1 MAVRNAGKII
11 REARLKAGLTQEQM
25 SEDICSVLTLSRI
38 ENNSAGVSPS
48 LFQALMSRA
57 GAPRNIFPVFPN
69 RKDFDCFYTLKR
81 ARLYLESWQLQEAYD
96 ELLKVKNADFSNNK
110 FHYQEWLYLQGCLQS
125 RSGSCEHQLI
135 YEIFIS
141 ALNITKPNID
151 FSDLSNELFSDIEL
165 ELLIEISNELLYLSQ
180 SDLSYIICSQLE
192 SYINNAELSFI
203 ERDRLLSRNAI
214 ARTKYLL
221 YTHDYNKALET
232 INEYRHLM
240 VANSENAPLL
250 ELNFWTAM
258 SYYYCGNIEKAHQMF
273 NDTFYSAHAIESCYA
288 TTCLKFVSENTSI
301 VIDDYIK
308 SLPSIDCKTFKYE
321 KITDS
326 LSLSDGTYDLFSPD
340 VLTLGRLIYVLRKE
354 QNISQ
359 AVLCQGLCSKSK
371 LSKIENNQLQP
382 DIFLS
387 EALLQRLGLSERA
400 LAFCGDDKQH
410 ELHSLFFK
418 IIHNQFLSTDTQKE
432 ALENF
437 KKLLSKND
445 VVPLQ
450 FYYINYSNL
459 IDNTADQIEYIK
471 KGLYCTIPNFD
482 IHKLHSY
489 KLSYNEIVAITALAR
504 WYNNSDTPDICDT
517 YFMKLLEYR
526 QISNLDI
533 TFESLIYSI
542 ILFRYSDFLFHQANY
557 SKLCNLLSDDIL
569 PLLKIHLDDYGFFLY
584 YYCQALCKNSELSSG
599 LRYGHYAYAIQNIW
613 ELYDN
618 STKLKNILAQ
628 NSLIDVN

>member
-25 SEDICSVLTLSRI
+25 SDDICSVLTLSRI

-110 FHYQEWLYLQGCLQS
+110 FHYQEWLYLQGWLQS
-125 RSGSCEHQLI
+125 RSGSCEHQLK

-240 VANSENAPLL
+240 VVNSENTSLL

-273 NDTFYSAHAIESCYA
+273 NDTFYSARAIESCYA

-308 SLPSIDCKTFKYE
+308 SLPPINCKTFKYE

-371 LSKIENNQLQP
+371 LSKIENDQLQP

-387 EALLQRLGLSERA
+387 EALLQRLGVSERVFSFWGNSNYKILYELKSKILNSKLTSLKEQFALLKQFKELLSENNNI
-400 LAFCGDDKQH
+400 L
-410 ELHSLFFK
+410 
-418 IIHNQFLSTDTQKE
+418 
-432 ALENF
+432 
-437 KKLLSKND
+437 
-445 VVPLQ
+445 LQ
-450 FYYINYSNL
+450 FYYALSYDFLDESERRIATLQNALNLTLPDFDILNINNYRLSLIELGIIGNIAYEYREISPSKSNL
-459 IDNTADQIEYIK
+459 
-471 KGLYCTIPNFD
+471 
-482 IHKLHSY
+482 
-489 KLSYNEIVAITALAR
+489 
-504 WYNNSDTPDICDT
+504 
-517 YFMKLLEYR
+517 YFSKLLEYR
-526 QISNLDI
+526 NLSSVNIMFQSLVYPIFIYKYAHSLYHQKYYLQLSNLY
-533 TFESLIYSI
+533 TFSVARI
-542 ILFRYSDFLFHQANY
+542 
-557 SKLCNLLSDDIL
+557 
-569 PLLKIHLDDYGFFLY
+569 LKIHLDSLGFFTLFFV
-584 YYCQALCKNSELSSG
+584 QALGECNDYKKAFYYGKCAASIERMLELHSNALSI
-599 LRYGHYAYAIQNIW
+599 A
-613 ELYDN
+613 
-618 STKLKNILAQ
+618 STLKSDFDIE
-628 NSLIDVN
+628 I

>member
-81 ARLYLESWQLQEAYD
+81 ARLYLDSWQLQEAYD

-110 FHYQEWLYLQGCLQS
+110 FHYQEWLYLQGWLQS

-240 VANSENAPLL
+240 VVNSENASLL

-288 TTCLKFVSENTSI
+288 TICLKFVSENTSI
-301 VIDDYIK
+301 IIDDYIK

-371 LSKIENNQLQP
+371 LSKIENDQLQP

-387 EALLQRLGLSERA
+387 EALLQRLGVSERVFSFWGNSNYKILYELKSKILNSKLTSLKEQFALLKQFKELLSENNNI
-400 LAFCGDDKQH
+400 L
-410 ELHSLFFK
+410 
-418 IIHNQFLSTDTQKE
+418 
-432 ALENF
+432 
-437 KKLLSKND
+437 
-445 VVPLQ
+445 LQ
-450 FYYINYSNL
+450 FYYALSYDFLDESERRIATLQNALNLTLPDFDILNINNYRLSLIELGIIGNIAYEYREISPSKSNL
-459 IDNTADQIEYIK
+459 
-471 KGLYCTIPNFD
+471 
-482 IHKLHSY
+482 
-489 KLSYNEIVAITALAR
+489 
-504 WYNNSDTPDICDT
+504 
-517 YFMKLLEYR
+517 YFSKLLEYR
-526 QISNLDI
+526 NLSSVNIMFQSLVYPIFIYKYAHSLYHQKYYLQLSNLY
-533 TFESLIYSI
+533 TFSVARI
-542 ILFRYSDFLFHQANY
+542 
-557 SKLCNLLSDDIL
+557 
-569 PLLKIHLDDYGFFLY
+569 LKIHLDSLGFFTLFFV
-584 YYCQALCKNSELSSG
+584 QALGECNDYKKAFYYGKCAASIERMLELHSNALSI
-599 LRYGHYAYAIQNIW
+599 A
-613 ELYDN
+613 
-618 STKLKNILAQ
+618 STLKSDFDIE
-628 NSLIDVN
+628 I

>member
-141 ALNITKPNID
+141 ALSVTKPTID
-151 FSDLSNELFSDIEL
+151 FSDLSNKLFSDIEI
-165 ELLIEISNELLYLSQ
+165 ELLIEISNELLYLSKH
-180 SDLSYIICSQLE
+180 DLAYIICSQLE

-221 YTHDYNKALET
+221 YTRDYNKALET

-240 VANSENAPLL
+240 VVNSENASLL

-301 VIDDYIK
+301 IIDDYIK

-340 VLTLGRLIYVLRKE
+340 VLTLGRLIYILRKE

-371 LSKIENNQLQP
+371 LSKIENDQLQP

-387 EALLQRLGLSERA
+387 EALLQRLGVSERVFSFWGNSNYKILYELKSKILNSKLTSLKEQFALLKQFKELLSENNNI
-400 LAFCGDDKQH
+400 L
-410 ELHSLFFK
+410 
-418 IIHNQFLSTDTQKE
+418 
-432 ALENF
+432 
-437 KKLLSKND
+437 
-445 VVPLQ
+445 LQ
-450 FYYINYSNL
+450 FYYALSYDFLDESERRIATLQNALNLTLPDFDILNINNYRLSLIELGIIGNIAYEYREISPSKSNL
-459 IDNTADQIEYIK
+459 
-471 KGLYCTIPNFD
+471 
-482 IHKLHSY
+482 
-489 KLSYNEIVAITALAR
+489 
-504 WYNNSDTPDICDT
+504 
-517 YFMKLLEYR
+517 YFSKLLEYR
-526 QISNLDI
+526 NLSSVNIMFQSLVYPIFIYKYAHSLYHQKYYLQLSNLY
-533 TFESLIYSI
+533 TFSVARI
-542 ILFRYSDFLFHQANY
+542 
-557 SKLCNLLSDDIL
+557 
-569 PLLKIHLDDYGFFLY
+569 LKIHLDSLGFFTLFFV
-584 YYCQALCKNSELSSG
+584 QALGECNDYKKAFYYGKCAASIERMLELHSNALSI
-599 LRYGHYAYAIQNIW
+599 A
-613 ELYDN
+613 
-618 STKLKNILAQ
+618 STLKSDFDIE
-628 NSLIDVN
+628 I

>member
-110 FHYQEWLYLQGCLQS
+110 FHYQEWLYLQGWLQS

-240 VANSENAPLL
+240 VVNSENTSLL

-273 NDTFYSAHAIESCYA
+273 NDTFYSARAIESCYA

-308 SLPSIDCKTFKYE
+308 SLPPIDCKTFKYE

-371 LSKIENNQLQP
+371 LSKIENDQLQP

-387 EALLQRLGLSERA
+387 EALLQRLGVSERVFSFWGNSNYKILYELKSKILNSKLTSLKEQFALLKQFKELLSENNNI
-400 LAFCGDDKQH
+400 L
-410 ELHSLFFK
+410 
-418 IIHNQFLSTDTQKE
+418 
-432 ALENF
+432 
-437 KKLLSKND
+437 
-445 VVPLQ
+445 LQ
-450 FYYINYSNL
+450 FYYALSYDFLDESERRIATLQNALNLTLPDFDILNINNYRLSLIELGIIGNIAYEYREISPSKSNL
-459 IDNTADQIEYIK
+459 
-471 KGLYCTIPNFD
+471 
-482 IHKLHSY
+482 
-489 KLSYNEIVAITALAR
+489 
-504 WYNNSDTPDICDT
+504 
-517 YFMKLLEYR
+517 YFSKLLEYMNLSSVNIMF
-526 QISNLDI
+526 QSLVYPIFIYKYAHSLYHQKYYLQLSNLY
-533 TFESLIYSI
+533 TFSVARI
-542 ILFRYSDFLFHQANY
+542 
-557 SKLCNLLSDDIL
+557 
-569 PLLKIHLDDYGFFLY
+569 LKIHLDSLGFFTLFFV
-584 YYCQALCKNSELSSG
+584 QALGECNDYKKAFYYGKCAASIERMLELHSNALSI
-599 LRYGHYAYAIQNIW
+599 A
-613 ELYDN
+613 
-618 STKLKNILAQ
+618 STLKSDFDIE
-628 NSLIDVN
+628 I

>member
-25 SEDICSVLTLSRI
+25 SDDICSVLTLSRI

-57 GAPRNIFPVFPN
+57 GAPRNIFPVFPS

-110 FHYQEWLYLQGCLQS
+110 FHYQEWLYLQGWLQS

-240 VANSENAPLL
+240 VVNSENTSLL

-273 NDTFYSAHAIESCYA
+273 NDTFYSARAIESCYA

-308 SLPSIDCKTFKYE
+308 SLPPINCKTFKYE

-340 VLTLGRLIYVLRKE
+340 VLTLGRLIYILRKE

-371 LSKIENNQLQP
+371 LSKIENDQLQP

-387 EALLQRLGLSERA
+387 EALLQRLGVSERVFSFWGNSNYKILYELKSKILNSKLTSLKEQFALLKQFKELLSENNNI
-400 LAFCGDDKQH
+400 L
-410 ELHSLFFK
+410 
-418 IIHNQFLSTDTQKE
+418 
-432 ALENF
+432 
-437 KKLLSKND
+437 
-445 VVPLQ
+445 LQ
-450 FYYINYSNL
+450 FYYALSYDFLDESERRIATLQNALNLTLPDFDILNINNYRLSLIELGIIGNIAYEYREISPSKSNL
-459 IDNTADQIEYIK
+459 
-471 KGLYCTIPNFD
+471 
-482 IHKLHSY
+482 
-489 KLSYNEIVAITALAR
+489 
-504 WYNNSDTPDICDT
+504 
-517 YFMKLLEYR
+517 YFSKLLEYR
-526 QISNLDI
+526 NLSSVNIMFQSLVYPIFIYKYAHSLYHQKYYLQLSNLY
-533 TFESLIYSI
+533 TFSVARI
-542 ILFRYSDFLFHQANY
+542 
-557 SKLCNLLSDDIL
+557 
-569 PLLKIHLDDYGFFLY
+569 LKIHLDSLGFFTLFFV
-584 YYCQALCKNSELSSG
+584 QALGECNDYKKAFYYGKCAASIERMLELHSNALSI
-599 LRYGHYAYAIQNIW
+599 A
-613 ELYDN
+613 
-618 STKLKNILAQ
+618 STLKSDFDIE
-628 NSLIDVN
+628 I

>member
-240 VANSENAPLL
+240 VVNSENTSLL
-250 ELNFWTAM
+250 ELNFWAAM

-273 NDTFYSAHAIESCYA
+273 NDTFYSARAIEGCYA

-308 SLPSIDCKTFKYE
+308 SLPPIDCKTFKYE

-371 LSKIENNQLQP
+371 LSKIENDQLQP

-387 EALLQRLGLSERA
+387 EALLQRLGVSERVFSFWGNSNYKILYELKSKILNSKLTSLKEQFALLKQFKELLSENNNI
-400 LAFCGDDKQH
+400 L
-410 ELHSLFFK
+410 
-418 IIHNQFLSTDTQKE
+418 
-432 ALENF
+432 
-437 KKLLSKND
+437 
-445 VVPLQ
+445 LQ
-450 FYYINYSNL
+450 FYYALSYDFLDESERRIATLQNALNLTLPDFDILNINNYRLSLIELGIIGNIAYEYREISPSKSNL
-459 IDNTADQIEYIK
+459 
-471 KGLYCTIPNFD
+471 
-482 IHKLHSY
+482 
-489 KLSYNEIVAITALAR
+489 
-504 WYNNSDTPDICDT
+504 
-517 YFMKLLEYR
+517 YFSKLLEYMNLSSVNIMF
-526 QISNLDI
+526 QSLVYPIFIYKYAHSLYHQKYYLQLSNLY
-533 TFESLIYSI
+533 TFSVARI
-542 ILFRYSDFLFHQANY
+542 
-557 SKLCNLLSDDIL
+557 
-569 PLLKIHLDDYGFFLY
+569 LKIHLDSLGFFTLFFV
-584 YYCQALCKNSELSSG
+584 QALGECNDYKKAFYYGKCAASIERMLELHSNALSI
-599 LRYGHYAYAIQNIW
+599 A
-613 ELYDN
+613 
-618 STKLKNILAQ
+618 STLKSDFDIE
-628 NSLIDVN
+628 I

>member
-110 FHYQEWLYLQGCLQS
+110 FHYQEWLYLQGWLQS

-240 VANSENAPLL
+240 VVNSENTSLL

-273 NDTFYSAHAIESCYA
+273 NDTFYSARAIESCYA

-308 SLPSIDCKTFKYE
+308 SLPPIDCKTFKYE

-371 LSKIENNQLQP
+371 LSKIENDQLQP

-387 EALLQRLGLSERA
+387 EALLQRLGVSERVFSFWGNSNYKILYELKSKILNSKLTSLKEQFALLKQFKELLSENNNI
-400 LAFCGDDKQH
+400 L
-410 ELHSLFFK
+410 
-418 IIHNQFLSTDTQKE
+418 
-432 ALENF
+432 
-437 KKLLSKND
+437 
-445 VVPLQ
+445 LQ
-450 FYYINYSNL
+450 FYYALSYDFLDESERRIATLQNALNLTLPDFDILNINNYRLSLIELGIIGNIAYEYREISPSKSNL
-459 IDNTADQIEYIK
+459 
-471 KGLYCTIPNFD
+471 
-482 IHKLHSY
+482 
-489 KLSYNEIVAITALAR
+489 
-504 WYNNSDTPDICDT
+504 
-517 YFMKLLEYR
+517 YFSKLLEYR
-526 QISNLDI
+526 NLSSVNIMFQSLVYPIFIYKYAHSLYHQKYYLQLSNLY
-533 TFESLIYSI
+533 TFSVARI
-542 ILFRYSDFLFHQANY
+542 
-557 SKLCNLLSDDIL
+557 
-569 PLLKIHLDDYGFFLY
+569 LKIHLDSLGFFTLFFV
-584 YYCQALCKNSELSSG
+584 QALGECNDYKKAFYYGKCAASIERMLELHSNALSI
-599 LRYGHYAYAIQNIW
+599 A
-613 ELYDN
+613 
-618 STKLKNILAQ
+618 STLKSDFDIE
-628 NSLIDVN
+628 I

>member
-81 ARLYLESWQLQEAYD
+81 ARLYLDSWQLQEAYD

-110 FHYQEWLYLQGCLQS
+110 FHYQEWLYLQGWLQS
-125 RSGSCEHQLI
+125 RSGSCEHQHI

-240 VANSENAPLL
+240 VVNSENTSLL

-273 NDTFYSAHAIESCYA
+273 NDTFYSARAIESCYA

-308 SLPSIDCKTFKYE
+308 SLPPINCKTFKYE

-371 LSKIENNQLQP
+371 LSKIENDQLQP

-387 EALLQRLGLSERA
+387 EALLQRLGVSERVFSFWGNSNYKILYELKSKILNSKLTSLKEQFALLKQFKELLSENNNI
-400 LAFCGDDKQH
+400 L
-410 ELHSLFFK
+410 
-418 IIHNQFLSTDTQKE
+418 
-432 ALENF
+432 
-437 KKLLSKND
+437 
-445 VVPLQ
+445 LQ
-450 FYYINYSNL
+450 FYYALSYDFLDESERRIATLQNALNLTLPDFDILNINNYRLSLIELGIIGNIAYEYREISPSKSNL
-459 IDNTADQIEYIK
+459 
-471 KGLYCTIPNFD
+471 
-482 IHKLHSY
+482 
-489 KLSYNEIVAITALAR
+489 
-504 WYNNSDTPDICDT
+504 
-517 YFMKLLEYR
+517 YFSKLLEYMNLSSVNIMF
-526 QISNLDI
+526 QSLVYPIFIYKYAHSLYHQKYYLQLSNLY
-533 TFESLIYSI
+533 TFSVARI
-542 ILFRYSDFLFHQANY
+542 
-557 SKLCNLLSDDIL
+557 
-569 PLLKIHLDDYGFFLY
+569 LKIHLDSLGFFTLFFV
-584 YYCQALCKNSELSSG
+584 QALGECNDYKKAFYYGKCAASIERMLELHSNALSI
-599 LRYGHYAYAIQNIW
+599 A
-613 ELYDN
+613 
-618 STKLKNILAQ
+618 STLKSDFDIE
-628 NSLIDVN
+628 I

>member
-165 ELLIEISNELLYLSQ
+165 ELLIEISNELLYLSHC
-180 SDLSYIICSQLE
+180 DLSYIICSQLE

-240 VANSENAPLL
+240 VVNSENTSLL

-273 NDTFYSAHAIESCYA
+273 NDTFYSARAIESCYA

-308 SLPSIDCKTFKYE
+308 SLPPIDCKTFKYE
-321 KITDS
+321 KITAS

-340 VLTLGRLIYVLRKE
+340 VLTLGRLIYILRKE

-371 LSKIENNQLQP
+371 LSKIENDQLQP

-387 EALLQRLGLSERA
+387 EALLQRLGVSERVFSFWGNSNYKILYELKSKILNSKLTSLKEQFALLKQFKELLSENNNI
-400 LAFCGDDKQH
+400 L
-410 ELHSLFFK
+410 
-418 IIHNQFLSTDTQKE
+418 
-432 ALENF
+432 
-437 KKLLSKND
+437 
-445 VVPLQ
+445 LQ
-450 FYYINYSNL
+450 FYYALSYDFLDESERRIATLQNALNLTLPDFDILNINNYRLSLIELGIIGNIAYEYREISPSKSNL
-459 IDNTADQIEYIK
+459 
-471 KGLYCTIPNFD
+471 
-482 IHKLHSY
+482 
-489 KLSYNEIVAITALAR
+489 
-504 WYNNSDTPDICDT
+504 
-517 YFMKLLEYR
+517 YFSKLLEYMNLSSVNIMF
-526 QISNLDI
+526 QSLVYPIFIYKYAHSLYHQKYYLQLSNLY
-533 TFESLIYSI
+533 TFSVARI
-542 ILFRYSDFLFHQANY
+542 
-557 SKLCNLLSDDIL
+557 
-569 PLLKIHLDDYGFFLY
+569 LKIHLDSLGFFTLFFV
-584 YYCQALCKNSELSSG
+584 QALGECNDYKKAFYYGKCAASIERMLELHSNALSI
-599 LRYGHYAYAIQNIW
+599 A
-613 ELYDN
+613 
-618 STKLKNILAQ
+618 STLKSDFDIE
-628 NSLIDVN
+628 I

>member
-25 SEDICSVLTLSRI
+25 SDDICSVLTLSRI

-81 ARLYLESWQLQEAYD
+81 ARLYLDSWQLQEAYD

-110 FHYQEWLYLQGCLQS
+110 FHYQEWLYLQGWLQS

-240 VANSENAPLL
+240 VVNSENTSLL

-273 NDTFYSAHAIESCYA
+273 NDTFYSARAIESCYA
-288 TTCLKFVSENTSI
+288 TICLKFVSENTSI

-308 SLPSIDCKTFKYE
+308 SLPPINCKTFKYE

-371 LSKIENNQLQP
+371 LSKIENDQLQP

-387 EALLQRLGLSERA
+387 EALLQRLGVSERVFSFWGNSNYKILYELKSKILNSKLTSLKEQFALLKQFKELLSENNNI
-400 LAFCGDDKQH
+400 L
-410 ELHSLFFK
+410 
-418 IIHNQFLSTDTQKE
+418 
-432 ALENF
+432 
-437 KKLLSKND
+437 
-445 VVPLQ
+445 LQ
-450 FYYINYSNL
+450 FYYALSYDFLDESERRIATLQNALNLTLPDFDILNINNYRLSLIELGIIGNIAYEYREISPSKSNL
-459 IDNTADQIEYIK
+459 
-471 KGLYCTIPNFD
+471 
-482 IHKLHSY
+482 
-489 KLSYNEIVAITALAR
+489 
-504 WYNNSDTPDICDT
+504 
-517 YFMKLLEYR
+517 YFSKLLEYR
-526 QISNLDI
+526 NLSSVNIMFQSLVYPIFIYKYAHSLYHQKYYLQLSNLY
-533 TFESLIYSI
+533 TFSVARI
-542 ILFRYSDFLFHQANY
+542 
-557 SKLCNLLSDDIL
+557 
-569 PLLKIHLDDYGFFLY
+569 LKIHLDSLGFFTLFFV
-584 YYCQALCKNSELSSG
+584 QALGECNDYKKAFYYGKCAASIERMLELHSNALSI
-599 LRYGHYAYAIQNIW
+599 A
-613 ELYDN
+613 
-618 STKLKNILAQ
+618 STLKSDFDIE
-628 NSLIDVN
+628 I

>member
-25 SEDICSVLTLSRI
+25 SDDICSVLTLSRI

-110 FHYQEWLYLQGCLQS
+110 FHYQEWLYLQGWLQS

-203 ERDRLLSRNAI
+203 ERDSLLSRNAI

-240 VANSENAPLL
+240 VVNSENTSLL

-273 NDTFYSAHAIESCYA
+273 NDTFYSARAIESCYA

-308 SLPSIDCKTFKYE
+308 SLPPINCKTFKYE

-371 LSKIENNQLQP
+371 LSKIENDQLQP

-387 EALLQRLGLSERA
+387 EALLQRLGVSERVFSFWGNSNYKILYELKSKILNSKLTSLKEQFALLKQFKELLSENNNI
-400 LAFCGDDKQH
+400 L
-410 ELHSLFFK
+410 
-418 IIHNQFLSTDTQKE
+418 
-432 ALENF
+432 
-437 KKLLSKND
+437 
-445 VVPLQ
+445 LQ
-450 FYYINYSNL
+450 FYYALSYDFLDESERRIATLQNALNLTLPDFDILNINNYRLSLIELGIIGNIAYEYREISPSKSNL
-459 IDNTADQIEYIK
+459 
-471 KGLYCTIPNFD
+471 
-482 IHKLHSY
+482 
-489 KLSYNEIVAITALAR
+489 
-504 WYNNSDTPDICDT
+504 
-517 YFMKLLEYR
+517 YFSKLLEYR
-526 QISNLDI
+526 NLSSVNIMFQSLVYPIFIYKYAHSLYHQKYYLQLSNLY
-533 TFESLIYSI
+533 TFSVARI
-542 ILFRYSDFLFHQANY
+542 
-557 SKLCNLLSDDIL
+557 
-569 PLLKIHLDDYGFFLY
+569 LKIHLDSLGFFTLFFV
-584 YYCQALCKNSELSSG
+584 QALGECNDYKKAFYYGKCAASIERMLELHSNALSI
-599 LRYGHYAYAIQNIW
+599 A
-613 ELYDN
+613 
-618 STKLKNILAQ
+618 STLKSDFDIE
-628 NSLIDVN
+628 I

>member
-141 ALNITKPNID
+141 ALIITKPNID

-240 VANSENAPLL
+240 VVNSENASLL

-273 NDTFYSAHAIESCYA
+273 NDTFYSARAIESCYA

-359 AVLCQGLCSKSK
+359 AVLCKGLCSKSK
-371 LSKIENNQLQP
+371 LSKIENDQLQP

-387 EALLQRLGLSERA
+387 EALLQRLGVSERVFSFWGNSNYKILYELKSKILNSKLTSLKEQFALLKQFKELLSENNNI
-400 LAFCGDDKQH
+400 L
-410 ELHSLFFK
+410 
-418 IIHNQFLSTDTQKE
+418 
-432 ALENF
+432 
-437 KKLLSKND
+437 
-445 VVPLQ
+445 LQ
-450 FYYINYSNL
+450 FYYALSYDFLDESERRIATLQNALNLTLPDFDILNINNYRLSLIELGIIGNIAYEYREISPSKSNL
-459 IDNTADQIEYIK
+459 
-471 KGLYCTIPNFD
+471 
-482 IHKLHSY
+482 
-489 KLSYNEIVAITALAR
+489 
-504 WYNNSDTPDICDT
+504 
-517 YFMKLLEYR
+517 YFSKLLEYR
-526 QISNLDI
+526 NLSSVNIMFQSLVYPIFIYKYAHSLYHQKYYLQLSNLY
-533 TFESLIYSI
+533 TFSVARI
-542 ILFRYSDFLFHQANY
+542 
-557 SKLCNLLSDDIL
+557 
-569 PLLKIHLDDYGFFLY
+569 LKIHLDSLGFFTLFFV
-584 YYCQALCKNSELSSG
+584 QALGECNDYKKAFYYGKCAASIERMLELHSNALSI
-599 LRYGHYAYAIQNIW
+599 A
-613 ELYDN
+613 
-618 STKLKNILAQ
+618 STLKSDFDIE
-628 NSLIDVN
+628 I

>member
-141 ALNITKPNID
+141 ALSVTKPTID
-151 FSDLSNELFSDIEL
+151 FSDLSNKLFSDIEI
-165 ELLIEISNELLYLSQ
+165 ELLIEISNELLYLSKH
-180 SDLSYIICSQLE
+180 DLAYIICSQLE

-221 YTHDYNKALET
+221 YTRDYNKALET

-240 VANSENAPLL
+240 VVNSENASML

-371 LSKIENNQLQP
+371 LSKIENDQLQP

-387 EALLQRLGLSERA
+387 EALLQRLGVSERVFSFWGNSNYKILYELKSKILNSKLTSLKEQFALLKQFKELLSENNNI
-400 LAFCGDDKQH
+400 L
-410 ELHSLFFK
+410 
-418 IIHNQFLSTDTQKE
+418 
-432 ALENF
+432 
-437 KKLLSKND
+437 
-445 VVPLQ
+445 LQ
-450 FYYINYSNL
+450 FYYALSYDFLDESERRIATLQNALNLTLPDFDILNINNYRLSLIELGIIGNIAYEYREISPSKSNL
-459 IDNTADQIEYIK
+459 
-471 KGLYCTIPNFD
+471 
-482 IHKLHSY
+482 
-489 KLSYNEIVAITALAR
+489 
-504 WYNNSDTPDICDT
+504 
-517 YFMKLLEYR
+517 YFSKLLEYMNLSSVNIMF
-526 QISNLDI
+526 QSLVYPIFIYKYAHSLYHQKYYLQLSNLY
-533 TFESLIYSI
+533 TFSVARI
-542 ILFRYSDFLFHQANY
+542 
-557 SKLCNLLSDDIL
+557 
-569 PLLKIHLDDYGFFLY
+569 LKIHLDSLGFFTLFFV
-584 YYCQALCKNSELSSG
+584 QALGECNDYKKAFYYGKCAASIERMLELHSNALSI
-599 LRYGHYAYAIQNIW
+599 A
-613 ELYDN
+613 
-618 STKLKNILAQ
+618 STLKSDFDIE
-628 NSLIDVN
+628 I

>member
-81 ARLYLESWQLQEAYD
+81 ARLYLDSWQLQEAYD

-110 FHYQEWLYLQGCLQS
+110 FHYQEWLYLQGWLQS

-240 VANSENAPLL
+240 VVNSENTSLL

-273 NDTFYSAHAIESCYA
+273 NDTFYSARAIESCYA

-308 SLPSIDCKTFKYE
+308 SLPPINCKTFKYE

-371 LSKIENNQLQP
+371 LSKIENDRLQP

-387 EALLQRLGLSERA
+387 EALLQRLGVSERVFSFWGNSNYKILYELKSKILNSKLTSLKEQFALLKQFKELLSENNNI
-400 LAFCGDDKQH
+400 L
-410 ELHSLFFK
+410 
-418 IIHNQFLSTDTQKE
+418 
-432 ALENF
+432 
-437 KKLLSKND
+437 
-445 VVPLQ
+445 LQ
-450 FYYINYSNL
+450 FYYALSYDFLDESERRIATLQNALNLTLPDFDILNINNYRLSLIELGIIGNIAYEYREISPSKSNL
-459 IDNTADQIEYIK
+459 
-471 KGLYCTIPNFD
+471 
-482 IHKLHSY
+482 
-489 KLSYNEIVAITALAR
+489 
-504 WYNNSDTPDICDT
+504 
-517 YFMKLLEYR
+517 YFSKLLEYR
-526 QISNLDI
+526 NLSSVNIMFQSLVYPIFIYKYAHSLYHQKYYLQLSNLY
-533 TFESLIYSI
+533 TFSVARI
-542 ILFRYSDFLFHQANY
+542 
-557 SKLCNLLSDDIL
+557 
-569 PLLKIHLDDYGFFLY
+569 LKIHLDSLGFFTLFFV
-584 YYCQALCKNSELSSG
+584 QALGECNDYKKAFYYGKCAASIERMLELHSNALSI
-599 LRYGHYAYAIQNIW
+599 A
-613 ELYDN
+613 
-618 STKLKNILAQ
+618 STLKSDFDIE
-628 NSLIDVN
+628 I

>member
-25 SEDICSVLTLSRI
+25 SDDICSVLTLSRI

-110 FHYQEWLYLQGCLQS
+110 FHYQEWLYLQGWLQS

-240 VANSENAPLL
+240 VVNSENTSLL

-273 NDTFYSAHAIESCYA
+273 NDTFYSARAIESCYA

-308 SLPSIDCKTFKYE
+308 SLPPINCKTFKYE

-326 LSLSDGTYDLFSPD
+326 LSLSDGTYDLLSPD

-371 LSKIENNQLQP
+371 LSKIENDQLQP

-387 EALLQRLGLSERA
+387 EALLQRLGVSERVFSFWGNSNYKILYELKSKILNSKLTSLKEQFALLKQFKELLSENNNI
-400 LAFCGDDKQH
+400 L
-410 ELHSLFFK
+410 
-418 IIHNQFLSTDTQKE
+418 
-432 ALENF
+432 
-437 KKLLSKND
+437 
-445 VVPLQ
+445 LQ
-450 FYYINYSNL
+450 FYYALSYDFLDESERRIATLQNALNLTLPDFDILNINNYRLSLIELGIIGNIAYEYREISPSKSNL
-459 IDNTADQIEYIK
+459 
-471 KGLYCTIPNFD
+471 
-482 IHKLHSY
+482 
-489 KLSYNEIVAITALAR
+489 
-504 WYNNSDTPDICDT
+504 
-517 YFMKLLEYR
+517 YFSKLLEYR
-526 QISNLDI
+526 NLSSVNIMFQSLVYPIFIYKYAHSLYHQKYYLQLSNLY
-533 TFESLIYSI
+533 TFSVARI
-542 ILFRYSDFLFHQANY
+542 
-557 SKLCNLLSDDIL
+557 
-569 PLLKIHLDDYGFFLY
+569 LKIHLDSLGFFTLFFV
-584 YYCQALCKNSELSSG
+584 QALGECNDYKKAFYYGKCAASIERMLELHSNALSI
-599 LRYGHYAYAIQNIW
+599 A
-613 ELYDN
+613 
-618 STKLKNILAQ
+618 STLKSDFDIE
-628 NSLIDVN
+628 I

>member
-240 VANSENAPLL
+240 VVNSENTSLL

-273 NDTFYSAHAIESCYA
+273 NDTFYSARAIESCYA

-308 SLPSIDCKTFKYE
+308 SLPPIDCKTFKYE

-340 VLTLGRLIYVLRKE
+340 VLTLGRLIYILRKE

-371 LSKIENNQLQP
+371 LSKIENDQLQP

-387 EALLQRLGLSERA
+387 EALLQRLGVSERVFSFWGNSNYKILYELKSKILNSKLTSLKEQFALLKQFKELLSENNNI
-400 LAFCGDDKQH
+400 L
-410 ELHSLFFK
+410 
-418 IIHNQFLSTDTQKE
+418 
-432 ALENF
+432 
-437 KKLLSKND
+437 
-445 VVPLQ
+445 LQ
-450 FYYINYSNL
+450 FYYALSYDFLDESERRIATLQNALNLTLPDFDILNINNYRLSLIELGIIGNIAYEYREISPSKSNL
-459 IDNTADQIEYIK
+459 
-471 KGLYCTIPNFD
+471 
-482 IHKLHSY
+482 
-489 KLSYNEIVAITALAR
+489 
-504 WYNNSDTPDICDT
+504 
-517 YFMKLLEYR
+517 YFSKLLEYM
-526 QISNLDI
+526 NLSSVNI
-533 TFESLIYSI
+533 MFQSLVYPIFIYKYAHSLYHQKYYLQLFNLYTFSVARI
-542 ILFRYSDFLFHQANY
+542 
-557 SKLCNLLSDDIL
+557 
-569 PLLKIHLDDYGFFLY
+569 LKIHLDSLGFFTLFFV
-584 YYCQALCKNSELSSG
+584 QALGECNDYKKAFYYGKCAASIERMLELHSNALSI
-599 LRYGHYAYAIQNIW
+599 A
-613 ELYDN
+613 
-618 STKLKNILAQ
+618 STLKSDFDIE
-628 NSLIDVN
+628 I

>member
-240 VANSENAPLL
+240 VVNSENTSLL

-273 NDTFYSAHAIESCYA
+273 NDTFYSARAIESCYA
-288 TTCLKFVSENTSI
+288 TICLKFVSENTSI

-308 SLPSIDCKTFKYE
+308 SLPPINCKTFKYE

-371 LSKIENNQLQP
+371 LSKIENDQLQP

-387 EALLQRLGLSERA
+387 EALLQRLGVSERVFSFWGNSNYKILYELKSKILNSKLTSLKEQFALLKQFKELLSENNNI
-400 LAFCGDDKQH
+400 L
-410 ELHSLFFK
+410 
-418 IIHNQFLSTDTQKE
+418 
-432 ALENF
+432 
-437 KKLLSKND
+437 
-445 VVPLQ
+445 LQ
-450 FYYINYSNL
+450 FYYALSYDFLDESERRIATLQNALNLTLPDFDILNINNYRLSLIELGIIGNIAYEYREISPSKSNL
-459 IDNTADQIEYIK
+459 
-471 KGLYCTIPNFD
+471 
-482 IHKLHSY
+482 
-489 KLSYNEIVAITALAR
+489 
-504 WYNNSDTPDICDT
+504 
-517 YFMKLLEYR
+517 YFSKLLEYR
-526 QISNLDI
+526 NLSSVNIMFQSLVYPIFIYKYAHSLYHQKYYLQLSNLY
-533 TFESLIYSI
+533 TFSVARI
-542 ILFRYSDFLFHQANY
+542 
-557 SKLCNLLSDDIL
+557 
-569 PLLKIHLDDYGFFLY
+569 LKIHLDSLGFFTLFFV
-584 YYCQALCKNSELSSG
+584 QALGECNDYKKAFYYGKCAASIERMLELHSNALSI
-599 LRYGHYAYAIQNIW
+599 A
-613 ELYDN
+613 
-618 STKLKNILAQ
+618 STLKSDFDIE
-628 NSLIDVN
+628 I

>member
-81 ARLYLESWQLQEAYD
+81 ARLYLDSWQLQEAYD

-110 FHYQEWLYLQGCLQS
+110 FHYQEWLYLQGWLQS

-240 VANSENAPLL
+240 VVNSENASLL

-273 NDTFYSAHAIESCYA
+273 NDTFYSARAIESCYA

-308 SLPSIDCKTFKYE
+308 SLPPINCKTFKYE

-340 VLTLGRLIYVLRKE
+340 VLTLGRLIYILRKE

-371 LSKIENNQLQP
+371 LSKIENDQLQP

-387 EALLQRLGLSERA
+387 EALLQRLGVSERVFSFWGNSNYKILYELKSKILNSKLTSLKEQFALLKQFKELLSENNNI
-400 LAFCGDDKQH
+400 L
-410 ELHSLFFK
+410 
-418 IIHNQFLSTDTQKE
+418 
-432 ALENF
+432 
-437 KKLLSKND
+437 
-445 VVPLQ
+445 LQ
-450 FYYINYSNL
+450 FYYALSYDFLDESERRIATLQNALNLTLPDFDILNINNYRLSLIELGIIGNIAYEYREISPSKSNL
-459 IDNTADQIEYIK
+459 
-471 KGLYCTIPNFD
+471 
-482 IHKLHSY
+482 
-489 KLSYNEIVAITALAR
+489 
-504 WYNNSDTPDICDT
+504 
-517 YFMKLLEYR
+517 YFSKLLEYR
-526 QISNLDI
+526 NLSSVNIMFQSLVYPIFIYKYAHSLYHQKYYLQLSNLY
-533 TFESLIYSI
+533 TFSVARI
-542 ILFRYSDFLFHQANY
+542 
-557 SKLCNLLSDDIL
+557 
-569 PLLKIHLDDYGFFLY
+569 LKIHLDSLGFFTLFFV
-584 YYCQALCKNSELSSG
+584 QALGECNDYKKAFYYGKCAASIERMLELHSNALSI
-599 LRYGHYAYAIQNIW
+599 A
-613 ELYDN
+613 
-618 STKLKNILAQ
+618 STLKSDFDIE
-628 NSLIDVN
+628 I

>member
-110 FHYQEWLYLQGCLQS
+110 FHYQEWLYLQGWLQS
-125 RSGSCEHQLI
+125 RSGNCEHQLI

-240 VANSENAPLL
+240 VVNSENTSLL

-273 NDTFYSAHAIESCYA
+273 NDTFYSARAIESCYA

-308 SLPSIDCKTFKYE
+308 SLPPINCKTFKYE

-340 VLTLGRLIYVLRKE
+340 VLTLGRLIYILRKE

-371 LSKIENNQLQP
+371 LSKIENDQLQP

-387 EALLQRLGLSERA
+387 EALLQRLGVSERVFSFWGNSNYKILYELKSKILNSKLTSLKEQFALLKQFKELLSENNNI
-400 LAFCGDDKQH
+400 L
-410 ELHSLFFK
+410 
-418 IIHNQFLSTDTQKE
+418 
-432 ALENF
+432 
-437 KKLLSKND
+437 
-445 VVPLQ
+445 LQ
-450 FYYINYSNL
+450 FYYALSYDFLDESERRIATLQNALNLTLPDFDILNINNYRLSLIELGIIGNIAYEYREISPSKSNL
-459 IDNTADQIEYIK
+459 
-471 KGLYCTIPNFD
+471 
-482 IHKLHSY
+482 
-489 KLSYNEIVAITALAR
+489 
-504 WYNNSDTPDICDT
+504 
-517 YFMKLLEYR
+517 YFSKLLEYMNLSSVNIMF
-526 QISNLDI
+526 QSLVYPIFIYKYAHSLYHQKYYLQLSNLY
-533 TFESLIYSI
+533 TFSVARI
-542 ILFRYSDFLFHQANY
+542 
-557 SKLCNLLSDDIL
+557 
-569 PLLKIHLDDYGFFLY
+569 LKIHLDSLGFFTLFFV
-584 YYCQALCKNSELSSG
+584 QALGECNDYKKAFYYGKCAASIERMLELHSNALSI
-599 LRYGHYAYAIQNIW
+599 A
-613 ELYDN
+613 
-618 STKLKNILAQ
+618 STLKSDFDIE
-628 NSLIDVN
+628 I

>member
-141 ALNITKPNID
+141 ALSVTKPTID
-151 FSDLSNELFSDIEL
+151 FSDLSNKLFSDIEI
-165 ELLIEISNELLYLSQ
+165 ELLIEISNELLYLSKH
-180 SDLSYIICSQLE
+180 DLTYIICSQLE

-221 YTHDYNKALET
+221 YTRDYNKALET

-240 VANSENAPLL
+240 VVNSENASLL

-371 LSKIENNQLQP
+371 LSKIENDQLQP

-387 EALLQRLGLSERA
+387 EALLQRLGVSERVFSFWGNSNYKILYELKSKILNSKLTSLKEQFALLKQFKELLSENNNI
-400 LAFCGDDKQH
+400 L
-410 ELHSLFFK
+410 
-418 IIHNQFLSTDTQKE
+418 
-432 ALENF
+432 
-437 KKLLSKND
+437 
-445 VVPLQ
+445 LQ
-450 FYYINYSNL
+450 FYYALSYDFLDESERRIATLQNALNLTLPDFDILNINNYRLSLIELGIIGNIAYEYREISPSKSNL
-459 IDNTADQIEYIK
+459 
-471 KGLYCTIPNFD
+471 
-482 IHKLHSY
+482 
-489 KLSYNEIVAITALAR
+489 
-504 WYNNSDTPDICDT
+504 
-517 YFMKLLEYR
+517 YFSKLLEYMNLSSVNIMF
-526 QISNLDI
+526 QSLVYPIFIYKYAHSLYHQKYYLQLSNLY
-533 TFESLIYSI
+533 TFSVARI
-542 ILFRYSDFLFHQANY
+542 
-557 SKLCNLLSDDIL
+557 
-569 PLLKIHLDDYGFFLY
+569 LKIHLDSLGFFTLFFV
-584 YYCQALCKNSELSSG
+584 QALGECNDYKKAFYYGKCAASIERMLELHSNALSI
-599 LRYGHYAYAIQNIW
+599 A
-613 ELYDN
+613 
-618 STKLKNILAQ
+618 STLKSDFDIE
-628 NSLIDVN
+628 I

>member
-110 FHYQEWLYLQGCLQS
+110 FHYQEWLYLQGWLQS
-125 RSGSCEHQLI
+125 RSGNCEHQLI

-141 ALNITKPNID
+141 ALIITKPNID

-203 ERDRLLSRNAI
+203 ERDSLLSRNAI

-240 VANSENAPLL
+240 VVNSENTSLL

-273 NDTFYSAHAIESCYA
+273 NDTFYSARAIESCYA

-308 SLPSIDCKTFKYE
+308 SLPPINCKTFKYE

-371 LSKIENNQLQP
+371 LSKIENDQLQP

-387 EALLQRLGLSERA
+387 EALLQRLGVSERVFSFWGNSNYKILYELKSKILNSKLTSLKEQFALLKQFKELLSENNNI
-400 LAFCGDDKQH
+400 L
-410 ELHSLFFK
+410 
-418 IIHNQFLSTDTQKE
+418 
-432 ALENF
+432 
-437 KKLLSKND
+437 
-445 VVPLQ
+445 LQ
-450 FYYINYSNL
+450 FYYALSYDFLDESERRIATLQNALNLTLPDFDILNINNYRLSLIELGIIGNIAYEYREISPSKSNL
-459 IDNTADQIEYIK
+459 
-471 KGLYCTIPNFD
+471 
-482 IHKLHSY
+482 
-489 KLSYNEIVAITALAR
+489 
-504 WYNNSDTPDICDT
+504 
-517 YFMKLLEYR
+517 YFSKLLEYR
-526 QISNLDI
+526 NLSSVNIMFQSLVYPIFIYKYAHSLYHQKYYLQLSNLY
-533 TFESLIYSI
+533 TFSVARI
-542 ILFRYSDFLFHQANY
+542 
-557 SKLCNLLSDDIL
+557 
-569 PLLKIHLDDYGFFLY
+569 LKIHLDSLGFFTLFFV
-584 YYCQALCKNSELSSG
+584 QALGECNDYKKAFYYGKCAASIERMLELHSNALSI
-599 LRYGHYAYAIQNIW
+599 A
-613 ELYDN
+613 
-618 STKLKNILAQ
+618 STLKSDFDIE
-628 NSLIDVN
+628 I

>member
-240 VANSENAPLL
+240 VVNSENASLL

-371 LSKIENNQLQP
+371 LSKIENDQLQP

-387 EALLQRLGLSERA
+387 EALLQRLGVSERVFSFWGNSNYKILYELKSKILNSKLTSLKEQFALLKQFKELLSENNNI
-400 LAFCGDDKQH
+400 L
-410 ELHSLFFK
+410 
-418 IIHNQFLSTDTQKE
+418 
-432 ALENF
+432 
-437 KKLLSKND
+437 
-445 VVPLQ
+445 LQ
-450 FYYINYSNL
+450 FYYALSYDFLDESERRIATLQNALNLTLPDFDILNINNYRLSLIELGIIGNIAYEYREISPSKSNL
-459 IDNTADQIEYIK
+459 
-471 KGLYCTIPNFD
+471 
-482 IHKLHSY
+482 
-489 KLSYNEIVAITALAR
+489 
-504 WYNNSDTPDICDT
+504 
-517 YFMKLLEYR
+517 YFSKLLEYMNLSSVNIMF
-526 QISNLDI
+526 QSLVYPIFIYKYAHSLYHQKYYLQLSNLY
-533 TFESLIYSI
+533 TFSVARI
-542 ILFRYSDFLFHQANY
+542 
-557 SKLCNLLSDDIL
+557 
-569 PLLKIHLDDYGFFLY
+569 LKIHLDSLGFFTLFFV
-584 YYCQALCKNSELSSG
+584 QALGECNDYKKAFYYGKCAASIERILELHSNALSI
-599 LRYGHYAYAIQNIW
+599 A
-613 ELYDN
+613 
-618 STKLKNILAQ
+618 STLKSDFDIE
-628 NSLIDVN
+628 I

>member
-141 ALNITKPNID
+141 ALIITKPNID

-240 VANSENAPLL
+240 VVNSENASLL

-288 TTCLKFVSENTSI
+288 TICLKFVSENTSI
-301 VIDDYIK
+301 IIDYYIK

-359 AVLCQGLCSKSK
+359 AVLCKGLCSKSK
-371 LSKIENNQLQP
+371 LSKIENDQLQP

-387 EALLQRLGLSERA
+387 EALLQRLGVSERVFSFWGNSNYKILYELKSKILNSKLTSLKEQFALLKQFKELLSENNNI
-400 LAFCGDDKQH
+400 L
-410 ELHSLFFK
+410 
-418 IIHNQFLSTDTQKE
+418 
-432 ALENF
+432 
-437 KKLLSKND
+437 
-445 VVPLQ
+445 LQ
-450 FYYINYSNL
+450 FYYALSYDFLDESERRIATLQNALNLTLPDFDILNINNYRLSLIELGIIGNIAYEYREISPSKSNL
-459 IDNTADQIEYIK
+459 
-471 KGLYCTIPNFD
+471 
-482 IHKLHSY
+482 
-489 KLSYNEIVAITALAR
+489 
-504 WYNNSDTPDICDT
+504 
-517 YFMKLLEYR
+517 YFSKLLEYR
-526 QISNLDI
+526 NLSSVNIMFQSLVYPIFIYKYAHSLYHQKYYLQLSNLY
-533 TFESLIYSI
+533 TFSVARI
-542 ILFRYSDFLFHQANY
+542 
-557 SKLCNLLSDDIL
+557 
-569 PLLKIHLDDYGFFLY
+569 LKIHLDSLGFFTLFFV
-584 YYCQALCKNSELSSG
+584 QALGECNDYKKAFYYGKCAASIERMLELHSNALSI
-599 LRYGHYAYAIQNIW
+599 A
-613 ELYDN
+613 
-618 STKLKNILAQ
+618 STLKSDFDIE
-628 NSLIDVN
+628 I

>member
-141 ALNITKPNID
+141 ALIITKPNID

-240 VANSENAPLL
+240 VVNSENASLL

-288 TTCLKFVSENTSI
+288 TICLKFVSENTSI
-301 VIDDYIK
+301 IIDDYIK

-371 LSKIENNQLQP
+371 LSKIENDQLQP

-387 EALLQRLGLSERA
+387 EALLQRLGVSERVFSFWGNSNYKILYELKSKILNSKLTSLKEQFALLKQFKELLSENNNI
-400 LAFCGDDKQH
+400 L
-410 ELHSLFFK
+410 
-418 IIHNQFLSTDTQKE
+418 
-432 ALENF
+432 
-437 KKLLSKND
+437 
-445 VVPLQ
+445 LQ
-450 FYYINYSNL
+450 FYYALSYDFLDESERRIATLQNALNLTLPDFDILNINNYRLSLIELGIIGNIAYEYREISPSKSNL
-459 IDNTADQIEYIK
+459 
-471 KGLYCTIPNFD
+471 
-482 IHKLHSY
+482 
-489 KLSYNEIVAITALAR
+489 
-504 WYNNSDTPDICDT
+504 
-517 YFMKLLEYR
+517 YFSKLLEYR
-526 QISNLDI
+526 NLSSVNIMFQSLVYPIFIYKYAHSLYHQKYYLQLSNLY
-533 TFESLIYSI
+533 TFSVARI
-542 ILFRYSDFLFHQANY
+542 
-557 SKLCNLLSDDIL
+557 
-569 PLLKIHLDDYGFFLY
+569 LKIHLDSLGFFTLFFV
-584 YYCQALCKNSELSSG
+584 QALGECNDYKKAFYYGKCAASIERMLELHSNALSI
-599 LRYGHYAYAIQNIW
+599 A
-613 ELYDN
+613 
-618 STKLKNILAQ
+618 STLKSDFDIE
-628 NSLIDVN
+628 I

>member
-57 GAPRNIFPVFPN
+57 GAPRNIFPVFPS

-141 ALNITKPNID
+141 ALIITKPNID

-240 VANSENAPLL
+240 VVNSENASLL

-288 TTCLKFVSENTSI
+288 TICLKFVSENTSI
-301 VIDDYIK
+301 IIDDYIK

-359 AVLCQGLCSKSK
+359 AVLCKGLCSKSK
-371 LSKIENNQLQP
+371 LSKIENDQLQP

-387 EALLQRLGLSERA
+387 EALLQRLGVSERVFSFWGNSNYKILYELKSQILNSKLTSLKEQFALLKQFKELLSENNNI
-400 LAFCGDDKQH
+400 L
-410 ELHSLFFK
+410 
-418 IIHNQFLSTDTQKE
+418 
-432 ALENF
+432 
-437 KKLLSKND
+437 
-445 VVPLQ
+445 LQ
-450 FYYINYSNL
+450 FYYALSYDFLDESERRIATLQNALNL
-459 IDNTADQIEYIK
+459 TLPD
-471 KGLYCTIPNFD
+471 FD
-482 IHKLHSY
+482 IL
-489 KLSYNEIVAITALAR
+489 NI
-504 WYNNSDTPDICDT
+504 NN
-517 YFMKLLEYR
+517 
-526 QISNLDI
+526 
-533 TFESLIYSI
+533 
-542 ILFRYSDFLFHQANY
+542 
-557 SKLCNLLSDDIL
+557 
-569 PLLKIHLDDYGFFLY
+569 
-584 YYCQALCKNSELSSG
+584 
-599 LRYGHYAYAIQNIW
+599 
-613 ELYDN
+613 
-618 STKLKNILAQ
+618 
-628 NSLIDVN
+628 

>member
-240 VANSENAPLL
+240 VVNSENTSLL

-273 NDTFYSAHAIESCYA
+273 NDTFYSARAIESCYA

-371 LSKIENNQLQP
+371 LSKIENDQLQP

-387 EALLQRLGLSERA
+387 EALLQRLGVSERVFSFWGNSNYKILYELKSKILNSKLTSLKEQFALLKQFKELLSENNNI
-400 LAFCGDDKQH
+400 L
-410 ELHSLFFK
+410 
-418 IIHNQFLSTDTQKE
+418 
-432 ALENF
+432 
-437 KKLLSKND
+437 
-445 VVPLQ
+445 LQ
-450 FYYINYSNL
+450 FYYALSYDFLDESERRIATLQNALNLTLPDFDILNINNYRLSLIELGIIGNIAYEYREISPSKSNL
-459 IDNTADQIEYIK
+459 
-471 KGLYCTIPNFD
+471 
-482 IHKLHSY
+482 
-489 KLSYNEIVAITALAR
+489 
-504 WYNNSDTPDICDT
+504 
-517 YFMKLLEYR
+517 YFSKLLEYR
-526 QISNLDI
+526 NLSSVNIMFQSLVYPIFIYKYAHSLYHQKYYLQLSNLY
-533 TFESLIYSI
+533 TFSVARI
-542 ILFRYSDFLFHQANY
+542 
-557 SKLCNLLSDDIL
+557 
-569 PLLKIHLDDYGFFLY
+569 LKIHLDSLGFFTLFFV
-584 YYCQALCKNSELSSG
+584 QALGECNDYKKAFYYGKCAASIERMLELHSNALSI
-599 LRYGHYAYAIQNIW
+599 A
-613 ELYDN
+613 
-618 STKLKNILAQ
+618 STLKSDFDIE
-628 NSLIDVN
+628 I

>member
-81 ARLYLESWQLQEAYD
+81 ARLYLDSWQLQEAYD

-240 VANSENAPLL
+240 VVNSENTSLL

-288 TTCLKFVSENTSI
+288 TICLKFVSENTSI
-301 VIDDYIK
+301 IIDDYIK

-371 LSKIENNQLQP
+371 LSKIENDQLQP

-387 EALLQRLGLSERA
+387 EALLQRLGVSERVFSFWGNSNYKILYELKSKILNSKLTSLKEQFALLKQFKELLSENNNI
-400 LAFCGDDKQH
+400 L
-410 ELHSLFFK
+410 
-418 IIHNQFLSTDTQKE
+418 
-432 ALENF
+432 
-437 KKLLSKND
+437 
-445 VVPLQ
+445 LQ
-450 FYYINYSNL
+450 FYYALSYDFLDESERRIATLQNALNLTLPDFDILNINNYRLSLIELGIIGNIAYEYREISPSKSNL
-459 IDNTADQIEYIK
+459 
-471 KGLYCTIPNFD
+471 
-482 IHKLHSY
+482 
-489 KLSYNEIVAITALAR
+489 
-504 WYNNSDTPDICDT
+504 
-517 YFMKLLEYR
+517 YFSKLLEYR
-526 QISNLDI
+526 NLSSVNIMFQSLVYPIFIYKYAHSLYHQKYYLQLSNLY
-533 TFESLIYSI
+533 TFSVARI
-542 ILFRYSDFLFHQANY
+542 
-557 SKLCNLLSDDIL
+557 
-569 PLLKIHLDDYGFFLY
+569 LKIHLDSLGFFTLFFV
-584 YYCQALCKNSELSSG
+584 QALGECNDYKKAFYYGKCAASIERMLELHSNALSI
-599 LRYGHYAYAIQNIW
+599 A
-613 ELYDN
+613 
-618 STKLKNILAQ
+618 STLKSDFDIE
-628 NSLIDVN
+628 I

>member
-25 SEDICSVLTLSRI
+25 SDDICSVLTLSRI

-110 FHYQEWLYLQGCLQS
+110 FHYQEWLYLQGWLQS
-125 RSGSCEHQLI
+125 RSGNCEHQLI

-240 VANSENAPLL
+240 VVNSENTSLL

-273 NDTFYSAHAIESCYA
+273 NDTFYSARAIESCYA

-308 SLPSIDCKTFKYE
+308 SLPPINCKTFKYE

-371 LSKIENNQLQP
+371 LSKIENDQLQP

-387 EALLQRLGLSERA
+387 EALLQRLGVSERVFSFWGNSNYKILYELKSKILNSKLTSLKEQFALLKQFKELLSENNNI
-400 LAFCGDDKQH
+400 L
-410 ELHSLFFK
+410 
-418 IIHNQFLSTDTQKE
+418 
-432 ALENF
+432 
-437 KKLLSKND
+437 
-445 VVPLQ
+445 LQ
-450 FYYINYSNL
+450 FYYALSYDFLDESERRIATLQNALNLTLPDFDILNINNYRLSLIELGIIGNIAYEYREISPSKSNL
-459 IDNTADQIEYIK
+459 
-471 KGLYCTIPNFD
+471 
-482 IHKLHSY
+482 
-489 KLSYNEIVAITALAR
+489 
-504 WYNNSDTPDICDT
+504 
-517 YFMKLLEYR
+517 YFSKLLEYR
-526 QISNLDI
+526 NLSSVNIMFQSLVYPIFIYKYAHSLYHQKYYLQLSNLY
-533 TFESLIYSI
+533 TFSVARI
-542 ILFRYSDFLFHQANY
+542 
-557 SKLCNLLSDDIL
+557 
-569 PLLKIHLDDYGFFLY
+569 LKIHLDSLGFFTLFFV
-584 YYCQALCKNSELSSG
+584 QALGECNDYKKAFYYGKCAASIERMLELHSNALSI
-599 LRYGHYAYAIQNIW
+599 A
-613 ELYDN
+613 
-618 STKLKNILAQ
+618 STLKSDFDIE
-628 NSLIDVN
+628 I

>member
-141 ALNITKPNID
+141 ALSVTKPTID
-151 FSDLSNELFSDIEL
+151 FSDLSNKLFSDIEI
-165 ELLIEISNELLYLSQ
+165 ELLIEISNELLYLSKH
-180 SDLSYIICSQLE
+180 DLAYIICSQLE

-221 YTHDYNKALET
+221 YTRDYNKALET

-240 VANSENAPLL
+240 VVNSENASLL

-371 LSKIENNQLQP
+371 LSKIENDQLQP

-387 EALLQRLGLSERA
+387 EALLQRLGVSERVFSFWGNSNYKILYELKSKILNSKLTSLKEQFALLKQFKELLSENNNI
-400 LAFCGDDKQH
+400 L
-410 ELHSLFFK
+410 
-418 IIHNQFLSTDTQKE
+418 
-432 ALENF
+432 
-437 KKLLSKND
+437 
-445 VVPLQ
+445 LQ
-450 FYYINYSNL
+450 FYYALSYDFLDESERRIATLQNALNLTLPDFDILNINNYRLSLIELGIIGNIAYEYREISPSKSNL
-459 IDNTADQIEYIK
+459 
-471 KGLYCTIPNFD
+471 
-482 IHKLHSY
+482 
-489 KLSYNEIVAITALAR
+489 
-504 WYNNSDTPDICDT
+504 
-517 YFMKLLEYR
+517 YFSKLLEYMNLSSVNIMF
-526 QISNLDI
+526 QSLVYPIFIYKYAHSLYHQKYYLQLSNLY
-533 TFESLIYSI
+533 TFSVARI
-542 ILFRYSDFLFHQANY
+542 
-557 SKLCNLLSDDIL
+557 
-569 PLLKIHLDDYGFFLY
+569 LKIHLDSLGFFTLFFV
-584 YYCQALCKNSELSSG
+584 QALGECNDYKKAIYYGKCAASIERMLELHSNALSI
-599 LRYGHYAYAIQNIW
+599 A
-613 ELYDN
+613 
-618 STKLKNILAQ
+618 STLKSDFDIE
-628 NSLIDVN
+628 I

>member
-141 ALNITKPNID
+141 ALIITKPNID

-165 ELLIEISNELLYLSQ
+165 ELLIEISNELLYLSHC
-180 SDLSYIICSQLE
+180 DLSYIICSQLE

-240 VANSENAPLL
+240 VVNSENASLL

-288 TTCLKFVSENTSI
+288 TICLKFVSENTSI
-301 VIDDYIK
+301 IIDDYIK

-371 LSKIENNQLQP
+371 LSKIENDQLQP

-387 EALLQRLGLSERA
+387 EALLQRLGVSERVFSFWGNSNYKILYELKSKILNSKLTSLKEQFALLKQFKELLSENNNI
-400 LAFCGDDKQH
+400 L
-410 ELHSLFFK
+410 
-418 IIHNQFLSTDTQKE
+418 
-432 ALENF
+432 
-437 KKLLSKND
+437 
-445 VVPLQ
+445 LQ
-450 FYYINYSNL
+450 FYYALSYDFLDESERRIATLQNALNLTLPDFDILNINNYRLSLIELGIIGNIAYEYREISPSKSNL
-459 IDNTADQIEYIK
+459 
-471 KGLYCTIPNFD
+471 
-482 IHKLHSY
+482 
-489 KLSYNEIVAITALAR
+489 
-504 WYNNSDTPDICDT
+504 
-517 YFMKLLEYR
+517 YFSKLLEYMNLSSVNIMF
-526 QISNLDI
+526 QSLVYPIFIYKYAHSLYHQKYYLQLSNLY
-533 TFESLIYSI
+533 TFSVARI
-542 ILFRYSDFLFHQANY
+542 
-557 SKLCNLLSDDIL
+557 
-569 PLLKIHLDDYGFFLY
+569 LKIHLDSLGFFTLFFV
-584 YYCQALCKNSELSSG
+584 QALGECNDYKKAFYYGKCAASIERMLELHSNALSI
-599 LRYGHYAYAIQNIW
+599 A
-613 ELYDN
+613 
-618 STKLKNILAQ
+618 STLKSDFDIE
-628 NSLIDVN
+628 I

>member
-240 VANSENAPLL
+240 VVNSENASLL

-288 TTCLKFVSENTSI
+288 TICLKFVSENTSI
-301 VIDDYIK
+301 IIDDYIK

-359 AVLCQGLCSKSK
+359 AVLCKGLCSKSK
-371 LSKIENNQLQP
+371 LSKIENDQLQP

-387 EALLQRLGLSERA
+387 EALLQRLGVSERVFSFWGNSNYKILYELKSKILNSKLTSLKEQFALLKQFKELLSENNNI
-400 LAFCGDDKQH
+400 L
-410 ELHSLFFK
+410 
-418 IIHNQFLSTDTQKE
+418 
-432 ALENF
+432 
-437 KKLLSKND
+437 
-445 VVPLQ
+445 LQ
-450 FYYINYSNL
+450 FYYALSYDFLDESERRIATLQNALNLTLPDFDILNINNYRLSLIELGIIGNIAYEYREISPSKSNL
-459 IDNTADQIEYIK
+459 
-471 KGLYCTIPNFD
+471 
-482 IHKLHSY
+482 
-489 KLSYNEIVAITALAR
+489 
-504 WYNNSDTPDICDT
+504 
-517 YFMKLLEYR
+517 YFSKLLEYR
-526 QISNLDI
+526 NLSSVNIMFQSLVYPIFIYKYAHSLYHQKYYLQLSNLY
-533 TFESLIYSI
+533 TFSVARI
-542 ILFRYSDFLFHQANY
+542 
-557 SKLCNLLSDDIL
+557 
-569 PLLKIHLDDYGFFLY
+569 LKIHLDSLGFFTLFFV
-584 YYCQALCKNSELSSG
+584 QALGECNDYKKAFYYGKCAASIERMLELHSNALSI
-599 LRYGHYAYAIQNIW
+599 A
-613 ELYDN
+613 
-618 STKLKNILAQ
+618 STLKSDFDIE
-628 NSLIDVN
+628 I

>member
-141 ALNITKPNID
+141 ALSVTKPTID
-151 FSDLSNELFSDIEL
+151 FSDLSNKLFSDIEI
-165 ELLIEISNELLYLSQ
+165 ELLIEISNELLYLSKH
-180 SDLSYIICSQLE
+180 DLAYIICSQLE

-221 YTHDYNKALET
+221 YTRDYNKALET

-240 VANSENAPLL
+240 VVNSENASLL

-371 LSKIENNQLQP
+371 LSKIENDQLQP

-387 EALLQRLGLSERA
+387 EALLQRLGVSERVFSFWGNSNYKILYELKSKILNSKLTSLKEQFALLKQFKELLSENNNI
-400 LAFCGDDKQH
+400 L
-410 ELHSLFFK
+410 
-418 IIHNQFLSTDTQKE
+418 
-432 ALENF
+432 
-437 KKLLSKND
+437 
-445 VVPLQ
+445 LQ
-450 FYYINYSNL
+450 FYYALSYDFLDESELRIATLQNALNLTLPDFDILNINNYRLSLIELGIIGNIAYEYREISPSKSNL
-459 IDNTADQIEYIK
+459 
-471 KGLYCTIPNFD
+471 
-482 IHKLHSY
+482 
-489 KLSYNEIVAITALAR
+489 
-504 WYNNSDTPDICDT
+504 
-517 YFMKLLEYR
+517 YFSKLLEYMNLSSVNIMF
-526 QISNLDI
+526 QSLVYPIFIYKYAHSLYHQKYYLQLSNLY
-533 TFESLIYSI
+533 TFSVARI
-542 ILFRYSDFLFHQANY
+542 
-557 SKLCNLLSDDIL
+557 
-569 PLLKIHLDDYGFFLY
+569 LKIHLDSLGFFTLFFV
-584 YYCQALCKNSELSSG
+584 QALGECNDYKKAFYYGKCAASIERMLELHSNALSI
-599 LRYGHYAYAIQNIW
+599 A
-613 ELYDN
+613 
-618 STKLKNILAQ
+618 STLKSDFDIE
-628 NSLIDVN
+628 I

>member
-1 MAVRNAGKII
+1 MAIRNAGKII

-240 VANSENAPLL
+240 VVNSENTSLL

-273 NDTFYSAHAIESCYA
+273 NDTFYSARAIESCYA

-308 SLPSIDCKTFKYE
+308 SLPPINCKTFKYE

-371 LSKIENNQLQP
+371 LSKIENDQLQP

-387 EALLQRLGLSERA
+387 EALLQRLGVSERVFSFWGNSNYKILYELKSKILNSKLTSLKEQFALLKQFKELLSENNNI
-400 LAFCGDDKQH
+400 L
-410 ELHSLFFK
+410 
-418 IIHNQFLSTDTQKE
+418 
-432 ALENF
+432 
-437 KKLLSKND
+437 
-445 VVPLQ
+445 LQ
-450 FYYINYSNL
+450 FYYALSYDFLDESERRIATLQNALNLTLPDFDILNINNYRLSLIELGIIGNIAYEYREISPSKSNL
-459 IDNTADQIEYIK
+459 
-471 KGLYCTIPNFD
+471 
-482 IHKLHSY
+482 
-489 KLSYNEIVAITALAR
+489 
-504 WYNNSDTPDICDT
+504 
-517 YFMKLLEYR
+517 YFSKLLEYR
-526 QISNLDI
+526 NLSSVNIMFQSLVYPIFIYKYAHSLYHQKYYLQLSNLY
-533 TFESLIYSI
+533 TFSVARI
-542 ILFRYSDFLFHQANY
+542 
-557 SKLCNLLSDDIL
+557 
-569 PLLKIHLDDYGFFLY
+569 LKIHLDSLGFFTLFFV
-584 YYCQALCKNSELSSG
+584 QALGECNDYKKAFYYGKCAASIERMLELHSNALSI
-599 LRYGHYAYAIQNIW
+599 A
-613 ELYDN
+613 
-618 STKLKNILAQ
+618 STLKSDFDIE
-628 NSLIDVN
+628 I

>member
-57 GAPRNIFPVFPN
+57 GAPRNIFPVFPS

-141 ALNITKPNID
+141 ALMITKPNID

-240 VANSENAPLL
+240 VVNSENASLL

-288 TTCLKFVSENTSI
+288 TICLKFVSENTSI
-301 VIDDYIK
+301 IIDDYIK

-359 AVLCQGLCSKSK
+359 AVLCKGLCSKSK
-371 LSKIENNQLQP
+371 LSKIENDQLQP

-387 EALLQRLGLSERA
+387 EALLQRLGVSERVFSFWGNSNYKILYELKSKILNSKLTSLKEQFALLKQFKELLSENNNI
-400 LAFCGDDKQH
+400 L
-410 ELHSLFFK
+410 
-418 IIHNQFLSTDTQKE
+418 
-432 ALENF
+432 
-437 KKLLSKND
+437 
-445 VVPLQ
+445 LQ
-450 FYYINYSNL
+450 FYYALSYDFLDESERRIATLQNALNLTLPDFDILNINNYRLSLIELGIIGNIAYEYREISPSKSNL
-459 IDNTADQIEYIK
+459 
-471 KGLYCTIPNFD
+471 
-482 IHKLHSY
+482 
-489 KLSYNEIVAITALAR
+489 
-504 WYNNSDTPDICDT
+504 
-517 YFMKLLEYR
+517 YFSKLLEYR
-526 QISNLDI
+526 NLSSVNIMFQSLVYPIFIYKYAHSLYHQKYYLQLSNLY
-533 TFESLIYSI
+533 TFSVARI
-542 ILFRYSDFLFHQANY
+542 
-557 SKLCNLLSDDIL
+557 
-569 PLLKIHLDDYGFFLY
+569 LKIHLDSLGFFTLFFV
-584 YYCQALCKNSELSSG
+584 QALGECNDYKKAFYYGKCAASIERMLELHSNALSI
-599 LRYGHYAYAIQNIW
+599 A
-613 ELYDN
+613 
-618 STKLKNILAQ
+618 STLKSDFDIE
-628 NSLIDVN
+628 I

>member
-141 ALNITKPNID
+141 ALIITKPNID

-240 VANSENAPLL
+240 VVNSENASLL
-250 ELNFWTAM
+250 ELNFWTVM

-273 NDTFYSAHAIESCYA
+273 NDTFYSAHTIESCYA
-288 TTCLKFVSENTSI
+288 TICLKFVSENTSI
-301 VIDDYIK
+301 IIDDYIK

-371 LSKIENNQLQP
+371 LSKIENDQLQP

-387 EALLQRLGLSERA
+387 EALLQRLGVSERVFSFWGNSNYKILYELKSKILNSKLTSLKEQFALLKQFKELLSENNNI
-400 LAFCGDDKQH
+400 L
-410 ELHSLFFK
+410 
-418 IIHNQFLSTDTQKE
+418 
-432 ALENF
+432 
-437 KKLLSKND
+437 
-445 VVPLQ
+445 LQ
-450 FYYINYSNL
+450 FYYALSYDFLDESERRIATLQNALNLTLPDFDILNINNYRLSLIELGIIGNIAYEYREISPSKSNL
-459 IDNTADQIEYIK
+459 
-471 KGLYCTIPNFD
+471 
-482 IHKLHSY
+482 
-489 KLSYNEIVAITALAR
+489 
-504 WYNNSDTPDICDT
+504 
-517 YFMKLLEYR
+517 YFSKLLEYR
-526 QISNLDI
+526 NLSSVNIMFQSLVYPIFIYKYAHSLYHQKYYLQLSNLY
-533 TFESLIYSI
+533 TFSVARI
-542 ILFRYSDFLFHQANY
+542 
-557 SKLCNLLSDDIL
+557 
-569 PLLKIHLDDYGFFLY
+569 LKIHLDSLGFFTLFFV
-584 YYCQALCKNSELSSG
+584 QALGECNDYKKAFYYGKCAASIERMLELHSNALSI
-599 LRYGHYAYAIQNIW
+599 A
-613 ELYDN
+613 
-618 STKLKNILAQ
+618 STLKSDFDIE
-628 NSLIDVN
+628 I

>member
-25 SEDICSVLTLSRI
+25 SDDICSVLTLSRI

-110 FHYQEWLYLQGCLQS
+110 FHYQEWLYLQGWLQS

-240 VANSENAPLL
+240 VVNSENTSLL

-273 NDTFYSAHAIESCYA
+273 NDTFYSARAIESCYA

-308 SLPSIDCKTFKYE
+308 SLPPINCKTFKYE

-371 LSKIENNQLQP
+371 LSKIENDQLQP

-387 EALLQRLGLSERA
+387 EALLQRLGVSERVFSFWGNSNYKILYELKSKILNSKLTSLKEQFALLKQFKELLSENNNI
-400 LAFCGDDKQH
+400 L
-410 ELHSLFFK
+410 
-418 IIHNQFLSTDTQKE
+418 
-432 ALENF
+432 
-437 KKLLSKND
+437 
-445 VVPLQ
+445 LQ
-450 FYYINYSNL
+450 FYYALSYDFLDESERRIATLQNALNLTLPDFDILNINNYRLSLIELGIIGNIAYEYREISPSKSNL
-459 IDNTADQIEYIK
+459 
-471 KGLYCTIPNFD
+471 
-482 IHKLHSY
+482 
-489 KLSYNEIVAITALAR
+489 
-504 WYNNSDTPDICDT
+504 
-517 YFMKLLEYR
+517 YFSKLLEYR
-526 QISNLDI
+526 N
-533 TFESLIYSI
+533 
-542 ILFRYSDFLFHQANY
+542 
-557 SKLCNLLSDDIL
+557 
-569 PLLKIHLDDYGFFLY
+569 
-584 YYCQALCKNSELSSG
+584 LSSV
-599 LRYGHYAYAIQNIW
+599 NIMF
-613 ELYDN
+613 
-618 STKLKNILAQ
+618 Q
-628 NSLIDVN
+628 SLVYPIFIY

>member
-141 ALNITKPNID
+141 ALIITKPNID

-240 VANSENAPLL
+240 VVNSENASLL

-273 NDTFYSAHAIESCYA
+273 NDTFYSARAIESCYA

-308 SLPSIDCKTFKYE
+308 SLPPINCKTFKYE

-371 LSKIENNQLQP
+371 LSKIENDQLQP

-387 EALLQRLGLSERA
+387 EALLQRLGVSERVFSFWGNSNYKILYELKSKILNSKLTSLKEQFALLKQFKELLSENNNI
-400 LAFCGDDKQH
+400 L
-410 ELHSLFFK
+410 
-418 IIHNQFLSTDTQKE
+418 
-432 ALENF
+432 
-437 KKLLSKND
+437 
-445 VVPLQ
+445 LQ
-450 FYYINYSNL
+450 FYYALSYDFLDESERRIATLQNALNLTLPDFDILNINNYRLSLIELGIIGNIAYEYREISPSKSNL
-459 IDNTADQIEYIK
+459 
-471 KGLYCTIPNFD
+471 
-482 IHKLHSY
+482 
-489 KLSYNEIVAITALAR
+489 
-504 WYNNSDTPDICDT
+504 
-517 YFMKLLEYR
+517 YFSKLLEYR
-526 QISNLDI
+526 NLSSVNIMFQSLVYPIFIYKYAHSLYHQKYYLQLSNLY
-533 TFESLIYSI
+533 TFSVARI
-542 ILFRYSDFLFHQANY
+542 
-557 SKLCNLLSDDIL
+557 
-569 PLLKIHLDDYGFFLY
+569 LKIHLDSLGFFTLFFV
-584 YYCQALCKNSELSSG
+584 QALGECNDYKKAFYYGKCAASIERMLELHSNALSI
-599 LRYGHYAYAIQNIW
+599 A
-613 ELYDN
+613 
-618 STKLKNILAQ
+618 STLKSDFDIE
-628 NSLIDVN
+628 I

>member
-25 SEDICSVLTLSRI
+25 SEDICSVVTLSRI

-110 FHYQEWLYLQGCLQS
+110 FHYQEWLYLQGWLQS

-240 VANSENAPLL
+240 VVNSENTSLL

-273 NDTFYSAHAIESCYA
+273 NDTFYSARAIESCYA

-308 SLPSIDCKTFKYE
+308 SLPPINCKTFKYE

-371 LSKIENNQLQP
+371 LSKIENDQLQP

-387 EALLQRLGLSERA
+387 EALLQRLGVSERVFSFWGNSNYKILYELKSKILNSKLTSLKEQFALLKQFKELLSENNNI
-400 LAFCGDDKQH
+400 L
-410 ELHSLFFK
+410 
-418 IIHNQFLSTDTQKE
+418 
-432 ALENF
+432 
-437 KKLLSKND
+437 
-445 VVPLQ
+445 LQ
-450 FYYINYSNL
+450 FYYALSYDFLDESERRIATLQNALNLTLPDFDILNINNYRLSLIELGIIGNIAYEYREISPSKSNL
-459 IDNTADQIEYIK
+459 
-471 KGLYCTIPNFD
+471 
-482 IHKLHSY
+482 
-489 KLSYNEIVAITALAR
+489 
-504 WYNNSDTPDICDT
+504 
-517 YFMKLLEYR
+517 YFSKLLEYR
-526 QISNLDI
+526 NLSSVNIMFQSLVYPIFIYKYAHSLYHQKYYLQLSNLY
-533 TFESLIYSI
+533 TFSVARI
-542 ILFRYSDFLFHQANY
+542 
-557 SKLCNLLSDDIL
+557 
-569 PLLKIHLDDYGFFLY
+569 LKIHLDSLGFFTLFFV
-584 YYCQALCKNSELSSG
+584 QALGECNDYKKAFYYGKCAASIERMLELHSNALSI
-599 LRYGHYAYAIQNIW
+599 A
-613 ELYDN
+613 
-618 STKLKNILAQ
+618 STLKSDFDIE
-628 NSLIDVN
+628 I

>member
-110 FHYQEWLYLQGCLQS
+110 FHYQEWLYLQGWLQS

-240 VANSENAPLL
+240 VVNSENTSLL

-273 NDTFYSAHAIESCYA
+273 NDTFYSARAIESCYA

-308 SLPSIDCKTFKYE
+308 SLPPINCKTFKYE

-371 LSKIENNQLQP
+371 LSKIENDQLQP

-387 EALLQRLGLSERA
+387 EALLQRLGVSERVFSFWGNSNYKILYELKSKILNSKLTSLKEQFALLKQFKELLSENNNI
-400 LAFCGDDKQH
+400 L
-410 ELHSLFFK
+410 
-418 IIHNQFLSTDTQKE
+418 
-432 ALENF
+432 
-437 KKLLSKND
+437 
-445 VVPLQ
+445 LQ
-450 FYYINYSNL
+450 FYYALSYDFLDESERRIATLQNALNLTLPDFDILNINNYRLSLIELGIIGNIAYEYREISPSKSNL
-459 IDNTADQIEYIK
+459 
-471 KGLYCTIPNFD
+471 
-482 IHKLHSY
+482 
-489 KLSYNEIVAITALAR
+489 
-504 WYNNSDTPDICDT
+504 
-517 YFMKLLEYR
+517 YFSKLLEYR
-526 QISNLDI
+526 NLSSVNIMFQSLVYPIFIYKYAHSLYHQKYYLQLSNLY
-533 TFESLIYSI
+533 TFSVARI
-542 ILFRYSDFLFHQANY
+542 
-557 SKLCNLLSDDIL
+557 
-569 PLLKIHLDDYGFFLY
+569 LKIHLDSLGFFTLFFV
-584 YYCQALCKNSELSSG
+584 QALGECNDYKKAFYYGKCAASIERMLELHSNALSI
-599 LRYGHYAYAIQNIW
+599 A
-613 ELYDN
+613 
-618 STKLKNILAQ
+618 STLKSDFDIE
-628 NSLIDVN
+628 I

>member
-141 ALNITKPNID
+141 ALSVTKPTID
-151 FSDLSNELFSDIEL
+151 FSDLSNKLFSDIEI
-165 ELLIEISNELLYLSQ
+165 ELLIEISNELLYLSKH
-180 SDLSYIICSQLE
+180 DLAYIICSQLE

-221 YTHDYNKALET
+221 YTRDYNKALET

-240 VANSENAPLL
+240 VVNSENASLL

-288 TTCLKFVSENTSI
+288 TICLKFVSENTSI
-301 VIDDYIK
+301 IIDDYIK

-359 AVLCQGLCSKSK
+359 AVLCKGLCSKSK
-371 LSKIENNQLQP
+371 LSKIENDQLQP

-387 EALLQRLGLSERA
+387 EALLQRLGVSERVFSFWGNSNYKILYELKSKILNSKLTSLKEQFALLKQFKELLSENNNI
-400 LAFCGDDKQH
+400 L
-410 ELHSLFFK
+410 
-418 IIHNQFLSTDTQKE
+418 
-432 ALENF
+432 
-437 KKLLSKND
+437 
-445 VVPLQ
+445 LQ
-450 FYYINYSNL
+450 FYYALSYDFLDESERRIATLQNALNLTLPDFDILNINNYRLSLIELGIIGNIAYEYREISPSKSNL
-459 IDNTADQIEYIK
+459 
-471 KGLYCTIPNFD
+471 
-482 IHKLHSY
+482 
-489 KLSYNEIVAITALAR
+489 
-504 WYNNSDTPDICDT
+504 
-517 YFMKLLEYR
+517 YFSKLLEYR
-526 QISNLDI
+526 NLSSVNIMFQSLVYPIFIYKYAHSLYHQKYYLQLSNLY
-533 TFESLIYSI
+533 TFSVARI
-542 ILFRYSDFLFHQANY
+542 
-557 SKLCNLLSDDIL
+557 
-569 PLLKIHLDDYGFFLY
+569 LKIHLDSLGFFTLFFV
-584 YYCQALCKNSELSSG
+584 QALGECNDYKKAFYYGKCAASIERMLELHSNALSI
-599 LRYGHYAYAIQNIW
+599 A
-613 ELYDN
+613 
-618 STKLKNILAQ
+618 STLKSDFDIE
-628 NSLIDVN
+628 I